1 VLLTAFA
8 LAFAVTAAP
17 ARAGYLAAFSGN
29 TQPYHTVPGN
39 GVGGTINFA
48 VYDALGG
55 VGASGP
61 TDTWGT
67 GVANFNNLF
76 VAGSGSGALSTT
88 SRYLY
93 LFQVVNNGPS
103 SASFP
108 ISTQTTSAIPA
119 LISSFGSFTG
129 TSFGP
134 TSAPFVLGVPSG
146 FGDPSAASVPA
157 TPAITGGVAGLIA
170 PGSLILGSTS
180 LKALFTTELTSGQ
193 SSTIYGFTSNVAPS
207 VFSSAG
213 LIDGGTTADGR
224 APTAIPEPS
233 AIVLGLIGLP
243 FGLLLRRRLARD

>member
-1 VLLTAFA
+1 
-8 LAFAVTAAP
+8 
-17 ARAGYLAAFSGN
+17 
-29 TQPYHTVPGN
+29 
-39 GVGGTINFA
+39 VGGTINFT
-48 VYDALGG
+48 VLDALSGG
-55 VGASGP
+55 GSAN
-61 TDTWGT
+61 DTWGT
-67 GVANFNNLF
+67 GVANFNTLF
-76 VAGSGSGALSTT
+76 VAGGGSGALSTT

-108 ISTQTTSAIPA
+108 ISTQTTFVNPA
-119 LISSFGSFTG
+119 LVSSFGSFTG
-129 TSFGP
+129 ATFGT
-134 TSAPFVLGVPSG
+134 TSAPFIQGVPAG
-146 FGDPSAASVPA
+146 FGDPSVASVPSN
-157 TPAITGGVAGLIA
+157 PAITGGVAGLIA

-233 AIVLGLIGLP
+233 SIVLGLIGLP